1 MGIFYTSDV
10 GQVMKNQPTSK
21 LESCK
26 EFSTSI
32 LRLISTVYDIRRYD
46 ASKGISH
53 DEKSSIDKKPEAS
66 FSGTNK
72 GQKQKQIP
80 LQRRQ
85 NLEEITL
92 ANNNHCCIKTL
103 G

>member
-1 MGIFYTSDV
+1 MLLKEYHM
-10 GQVMKNQPTSK
+10 MKKVQ
-21 LESCK
+21 
-26 EFSTSI
+26 
-32 LRLISTVYDIRRYD
+32 LI
-46 ASKGISH
+46 
-53 DEKSSIDKKPEAS
+53 KKPEAS

-72 GQKQKQIP
+72 GLKQKQIP

-85 NLEEITL
+85 NLEEIIL